1 MTIATDDFRRRIG
14 ALVSA
19 LGLLQRSQPD
29 SVGYAEFRG
38 KLEKCV
44 RLVLATADGLLRQL
58 PSIGDAGDAAAALPA
73 SEVLRQAHEHG
84 VLSAAE
90 STRWCGYF
98 ERLLPGD
105 GAVYGEETLDRLRA
119 FLLDARSLEATLRRT

>member
-1 MTIATDDFRRRIG
+1 MTVANDDFRRRIG

-44 RLVLATADGLLRQL
+44 RLVLDTAAGLLRDL
-58 PSIGDAGDAAAALPA
+58 PADRGAAAAA
-73 SEVLRQAHEHG
+73 VLSPREALRRAHEQG
-84 VLSAAE
+84 LLNAE
-90 STRWCGYF
+90 EAERWYGYF

-105 GAVYGEETLDRLRA
+105 GDAIGEDTLVRLRA
-119 FLLDARSLEATLRRT
+119 FLLDARSLEATLRGT